1 MKKGETLPGAFW
13 GVFIGGNILLKIP
26 VFFVESSN
34 AINIWLIIWTI
45 YNVVAIFIVFGV
57 ANDYQK
63 DKIKI
68 KNSYKWATAAKFAS
82 VILFL
87 SAIGNTFF

>member
-1 MKKGETLPGAFW
+1 VKKGETLPGAFW

-68 KNSYKWATAAKFAS
+68 KESYKWATTAKFAS

>member
-68 KNSYKWATAAKFAS
+68 KESYKWANTAKFAS

>member
-13 GVFIGGNILLKIP
+13 GVFIGGNLLLKIP
-26 VFFVESSN
+26 VFFVESET
-34 AINIWLIIWTI
+34 AINIWLIIWII
-45 YNVVAIFIVFGV
+45 YNVFAIFIVFGV

-68 KNSYKWATAAKFAS
+68 NESYKWATISKFAS

>member
-1 MKKGETLPGAFW
+1 MKKGETLPRAFW

-68 KNSYKWATAAKFAS
+68 KESYKWATTAKFAS

>member
-1 MKKGETLPGAFW
+1 VKKGETLPGAFW

-68 KNSYKWATAAKFAS
+68 KESYKWATAAKFAS

>member
-1 MKKGETLPGAFW
+1 VKKGETLPGAFW

-45 YNVVAIFIVFGV
+45 YNVVAIFILFGV

-68 KNSYKWATAAKFAS
+68 KESYKWATAAKFAS

>member
-68 KNSYKWATAAKFAS
+68 KESYKWATAAKFAS

>member
-13 GVFIGGNILLKIP
+13 GVFIGGNVLLKIP
-26 VFFVESSN
+26 VFFVESST
-34 AINIWLIIWTI
+34 AINIWLIIWII
-45 YNVVAIFIVFGV
+45 YNAFAIFIVFAV

-68 KNSYKWATAAKFAS
+68 NQSYKWGTIAKFAS

-87 SAIGNTFF
+87 SGIGNTFF

>member
-1 MKKGETLPGAFW
+1 VKKGETLPRAFW

-26 VFFVESSN
+26 VFFVESSI

-68 KNSYKWATAAKFAS
+68 KESYKWATAAKFAS